1 MAFWYQLGSHA
12 HQDLFFRQ
20 HRWIFLCRF
29 LAMVL
34 HLREKEDDCLLL
46 WAPKYTITMCDW
58 RVFPKIWWCLKQNLQ
73 IRCITEVELY
83 AVIKLT
89 LKRAECLVAQSLYV
103 WERKHNGW
111 FYVSFIPLVERHC
124 SIAPEF
130 LKVLSLP
137 KKQEL
142 CEFDCYV
149 WDLRQLHDRHLKVK
163 QKLPNELVFGYSHK
177 VPEPWADF

>member
-1 MAFWYQLGSHA
+1 MQVSSNGSSP
-12 HQDLFFRQ
+12 QRKR
-20 HRWIFLCRF
+20 RWLPFI
-29 LAMVL
+29 MGTKV
-34 HLREKEDDCLLL
+34 H
-46 WAPKYTITMCDW
+46 YH
-58 RVFPKIWWCLKQNLQ
+58 
-73 IRCITEVELY
+73 
-83 AVIKLT
+83 
-89 LKRAECLVAQSLYV
+89 YV
-103 WERKHNGW
+103 WLKGLSKDLMMFEAESANQMYHWSRTICSYKTDIEESWVPSCPILICVGEKTQWVW